1 MNIVPIKHN
10 AADKNHTAEFW
21 LNDFDF
27 IDGNKYVAEVLAQDY
42 GMRVTEEIDGIW
54 YTITRM
60 RDGACEYNLVWHEDI
75 GNYIYSTQQD
85 EQTLQELETRVHAVA
100 EKLNQRFQGIPGTN
114 ESWVEYIH
122 KRMREDK
129 ANTIEGKKPNG

>member
-1 MNIVPIKHN
+1 MNIRLSREVN
-10 AADKNHTAEFW
+10 TNQGNRVEYWF
-21 LNDFDF
+21 NNFDF
-27 IDGNKYVAEVLAQDY
+27 VDGGAYIAGILKQDY

-60 RDGACEYNLVWHEDI
+60 RDDACEYNLVWHEDI